1 MAARVLLRRT
11 FRDPLV
17 HFAVLG
23 AGIFALH
30 AAVAPP
36 PRDGRIVITADFL
49 AGLRQEHAARAGRPP
64 TPEEERA
71 LVDRFVD
78 EEMLYRE
85 AVALGLDRGDP
96 IVRRRLAQKMTFV
109 AEDGA
114 GSPTDDELAAW
125 LAAHEGRYRE
135 PPRLSFRHVY
145 VARGRD
151 GGDAEAEARRLLAE
165 LASGAAPDTLGD
177 PFLQGRSFAARTPA
191 EIEAVFGHAFA
202 EALAAA
208 PEGVWAGPFASSYGA
223 HLVRIEGRAAGATP
237 PLAAVRE
244 RVRADLRD
252 ERRAAALRAMREK
265 LRARYAV
272 EIEAGAAGGAR

>member
-1 MAARVLLRRT
+1 
-11 FRDPLV
+11 V

-23 AGIFALH
+23 AAIFAIH

-36 PRDGRIVITADFL
+36 PRDGRIVITRDFL
-49 AGLRQEHAARAGRPP
+49 AGLRQEHAAHAGRPP

-71 LVDRFVD
+71 LVDRFVE

-109 AEDGA
+109 AEDGERN
-114 GSPTDDELAAW
+114 PTDADLAAY
-125 LAAHEGRYRE
+125 LAAHADRYRD
-135 PPRLSFRHVY
+135 PPRISFRHVY
-145 VARGRD
+145 IAHNRN
-151 GGDAEAEARRLLAE
+151 GDAPEKDPHRLLAD

-177 PFLQGRSFAARTPA
+177 PFLQGRSFAQRTAA
-191 EIEAVFGHAFA
+191 EIEAVFGHAFT
-202 EALAAA
+202 EALMAA
-208 PEGVWAGPFASSYGA
+208 PAGAWTGPIASSYGV
-223 HLVRIEGRAAGATP
+223 HLVRIEGRVDGATP

-252 ERRAAALRAMREK
+252 ERREAAMRAMREK

-272 EIEAGAAGGAR
+272 EIEAGAR